1 MKWIIDTDPGVDD
14 AAAIM
19 AAERHLD
26 VLAWSIVHGNVD
38 LDQAL
43 QNALFLKDLLG
54 TSTPVYAGAEAP
66 LLEKR
71 RSAGSVHG
79 RDGLGA
85 IERNEPRAREEKKHG
100 VDMIREAGQKY
111 PGELGLL
118 TLGPLTNIA
127 LAVAA
132 DRELVKKISRV
143 VIMGGTSRAQGNNTV
158 VGEFNFAADPEAAAL
173 ILKSGLPLTLIPWEP
188 TVDIIFP
195 LEELEK
201 ELGTGPVAGVFLEMC
216 RPFARFIEQ
225 KMGVRGVIL
234 SDLVAAAVAID
245 PRIMLRVEQL
255 FAAVETAGFWGRGLT
270 AIDYAG
276 VSGEK
281 PQVEICLEADRSGI
295 FAILKEAITGD
306 PGAGGAGKRP

>member
-19 AAERHLD
+19 AAERHLE

-54 TSTPVYAGAEAP
+54 TATPVYAGAEAP

-79 RDGLGA
+79 SDGLGE
-85 IERNEPRAREEKKHG
+85 IKRDEPRAREESQHA

-111 PGELGLL
+111 SGELGLL

-132 DRELVKKISRV
+132 DRSLVKKISQV
-143 VIMGGTSRAQGNNTV
+143 VIMGGASRAQGNTTV

-173 ILKSGLPLTLIPWEP
+173 ILKSGLPLVLIPWEP

-195 LEELEK
+195 LDELEK
-201 ELGTGPVAGVFLEMC
+201 ELGTGQVARVFLEMC

-225 KMGVRGVIL
+225 KMGVRGVVL
-234 SDLVAAAVAID
+234 SDLVAAAAAID
-245 PRIMLRVEQL
+245 PGVMLRVEKL
-255 FAAVETAGFWGRGLT
+255 FAAVETSGFWGRGLT
-270 AIDYAG
+270 AIDYSK

-281 PQVEICLEADRSGI
+281 PNVEICLEADSRRI
-295 FAILKEAITGD
+295 FTLLKEAITGEW
-306 PGAGGAGKRP
+306 GGAGTGENP